1 VLAALAGT
9 MDTAGLLSPTQTFL
23 LSVTHSSLPGDLF
36 LQDPSPVDTT
46 TLSEAPAAPCTTKRP
61 AAIAIPQK
69 SFQIQEAE
77 ARPRTPSDSTPFLE
91 LQSNTPILSTG
102 PSPKPQ
108 ASGGRRRKDLVQ
120 ESMAWNGAFEE
131 EKEGGPAKM
140 CTKLDWLMHSLWNL
154 VHVRSGTTI
163 L

>member
-1 VLAALAGT
+1 
-9 MDTAGLLSPTQTFL
+9 MDTAGLLFPTQSYL
-23 LSVTHSSLPGDLF
+23 LSVKHFFLPGALF
-36 LQDPSPVDTT
+36 LQDPSPVDTSI
-46 TLSEAPAAPCTTKRP
+46 LSEAPAPPRTTKRP

-77 ARPRTPSDSTPFLE
+77 ARPRTPSDATPFLE

-131 EKEGGPAKM
+131 EKEGGSAEM
-140 CTKLDWLMHSLWNL
+140 CMKLHQVS
-154 VHVRSGTTI
+154 HI